1 MTFFLDTSAL
11 IKRYLSETGSS
22 WMRELTDSAA
32 GHLFIA
38 SRLATIEISSA
49 FARRLREGTVT
60 KIEYT
65 DHVNAF
71 TEDCAMLYHL
81 VELEDD
87 TFNLARNLI
96 ERHPLRTLDAIQL
109 ASAIVANHLFVSLNL
124 PALVFISADDRLLQI
139 AQQENLETDNP
150 AHHP

>member
-1 MTFFLDTSAL
+1 MLP
-11 IKRYLSETGSS
+11 
-22 WMRELTDSAA
+22 
-32 GHLFIA
+32 FIA

-71 TEDCAMLYHL
+71 TEACAMLYHL

-109 ASAIVANHLFVSLNL
+109 ASAIVANHLFVNLNL